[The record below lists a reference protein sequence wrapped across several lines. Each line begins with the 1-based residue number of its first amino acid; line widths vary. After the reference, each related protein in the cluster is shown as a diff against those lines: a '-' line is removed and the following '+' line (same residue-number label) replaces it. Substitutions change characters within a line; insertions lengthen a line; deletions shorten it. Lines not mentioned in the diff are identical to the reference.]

1 MKSLHDYLIQEK
13 LKLNGNI
20 VLSSKWDGK
29 TIKLDIPVAD
39 RDKGEISET
48 DIWKS
53 VNMPDAKFVIV
64 KDGYRA
70 NKVHFMIM
78 GDFLFQLMMFQD
90 DYEDFNP
97 NKTILFA
104 SNDLDEVIHWYCN
117 YLKID
122 DSVFKISDYEEL
134 YRELEKNEDKY
145 FKNVCDSVDFFAR
158 LITSDKDEKW
168 NEKDLSLGGLDKIT
182 FDNYIDAVQDY
193 I

>member
-29 TIKLDIPVAD
+29 TVKLDIPIAN
-39 RDKGEISET
+39 RDTGKIDEE

-64 KDGYRA
+64 KDAYRH
-70 NKVHFMIM
+70 NKPHFMVI

-97 NKTILFA
+97 SKTILFA
-104 SNDLDEVIHWYCN
+104 SNDLDEVIHWYCE

-122 DSVFKISDYEEL
+122 SSIFNLEDYGDIQT
-134 YRELEKNEDKY
+134 ELENDSKVDYDKT
-145 FKNVCDSVDFFAR
+145 CDSIEFFAR

-168 NEKDLSLGGLDKIT
+168 NEKDLSSGLEKIT
-182 FDNYIDAVQDY
+182 FDNYVDAVRDY
-193 I
+193 M